1 MDKYPEIMTV
11 EEAATMLQM
20 NPTSL
25 ARKAKR
31 GDIPGNKP
39 GKRWIFVKEHL
50 LEYLRGDFG
59 KPKKTP
65 VVQKST
71 TSKVSHTTSFPND
84 SANNE
89 YLELIGLK

>member
-1 MDKYPEIMTV
+1 MKTFPEIMTV
-11 EEAATMLQM
+11 EEAAIMLQM

-39 GKRWIFVKEHL
+39 GKRWVFVKAHL
-50 LEYLRGDFG
+50 LEYLRGDFA
-59 KPKKTP
+59 KSKEKQA
-65 VVQKST
+65 VQKST
-71 TSKVSHTTSFPND
+71 QGKPCLTATSQKA
-84 SANNE
+84 SANDE